1 MGRMGKILAGV
12 VLAALVSV
20 AFGGAMV
27 AAQSRPPLRGDLVDI
42 GGRRLHIICEGPKGA
57 GPTVVFEAGAFGFSA
72 DWGVVQER
80 VAAQGLHACSYDRAG
95 LGLSDPALGPHD
107 GLAAAKDLEALLK
120 AAGEDG
126 PILLVGHSMAGSY
139 MPIFAARNRDR
150 IVGLVFV
157 DASPPEAMD
166 LPQVRRFV
174 GHFITASQW
183 ASLGAQIGL
192 YQPLAGTG
200 LGDKIGLTPAASAE
214 KRRAFASPRHN
225 RAAAA
230 EVQLWPQ
237 TAAEAKAAG
246 PLDPNWP
253 VAVITAGAKD
263 AGGRAGWKDIQA
275 APARHAHLGYVDH
288 VAGAGHN
295 SLLGQKYADAVVRG
309 VLFVRDAAANPNGP
323 LPKSPNGLKS
333 AAIG

>member
-1 MGRMGKILAGV
+1 
-12 VLAALVSV
+12 VL
-20 AFGGAMV
+20 
-27 AAQSRPPLRGDLVDI
+27 
-42 GGRRLHIICEGPKGA
+42 
-57 GPTVVFEAGAFGFSA
+57 FEAGAFGFSA
-72 DWGVVQER
+72 DWGVVQDR
-80 VAAQGLHACSYDRAG
+80 VTAQGLHSCSYDRAG

-126 PILLVGHSMAGSY
+126 PLLLVGHSMAGSY
-139 MPIFAARNRDR
+139 MPIFAARNRER
-150 IVGLVFV
+150 IIGLVFV
-157 DASPPEAMD
+157 DASPPEALD
-166 LPQVRRFV
+166 LPQVRAFV
-174 GHFITASQW
+174 GRFITVSQW
-183 ASLGAQIGL
+183 ASIGAQIGL

-230 EVQLWPQ
+230 EVKLWPQ

-246 PLDPNWP
+246 PLDPDWP

-263 AGGRAGWKDIQA
+263 ASGRAGWKDIQA
-275 APARHAHLGYVDH
+275 SPARHAHLGYVDH

-295 SLLGQKYADAVVRG
+295 TLLGQKYANAVVRG
-309 VLFVRDAAANPNGP
+309 VLFVRDAAANPDGP
-323 LPKSPNGLKS
+323 LPKSPD
-333 AAIG
+333 